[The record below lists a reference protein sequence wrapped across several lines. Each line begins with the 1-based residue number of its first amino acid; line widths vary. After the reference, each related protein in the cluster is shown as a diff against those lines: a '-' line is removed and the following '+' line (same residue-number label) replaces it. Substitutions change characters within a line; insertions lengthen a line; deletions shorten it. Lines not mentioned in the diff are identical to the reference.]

1 MTLKFNQVEGTGAW
15 MARVGGPT
23 NRGVLAR
30 FGAMVS
36 ELKRTGQV
44 SQTAAR
50 SGEAFLRALRPFL
63 IYHSV
68 LTISRDSRNR
78 CYVNGVVQSVDSR
91 IEETINGLLTDIDVP
106 GITFSENWG
115 EDNIHDFIQVI
126 ANCWEG
132 PSASERLRRF
142 TEQTRKIGPPARVV
156 VWFGKAPR
164 NDTPNLSD
172 RKLTMVHYSRLV
184 ALLEAT
190 EKIVLEG
197 RSPDMFVEHIEET
210 FRQIIGRI
218 DSRYYELRLLSL
230 TCTEPEARS
239 RQAYHG
245 ANVAIFSVLMGRL
258 LGMTPIDLV
267 SLGLAALQHDLGR
280 MGQFHEPDDD
290 GTREKPMS
298 LRGHVFRG
306 LNRALVAKNY
316 TDSSLLRIIVNHEHH
331 RLSDNYPEDEQQQ
344 ETSIFS
350 EIVSVADA
358 FDRLQAGSS
367 WQEPI
372 QPVEVLRRLQASP
385 EQYRPG
391 AVELLRDVVGII
403 PRGTLLRLKNGDYV
417 VVVSGGARRSHKP
430 LVRRLRDPQGQ
441 VDPHWTFMEL
451 DDPETEI
458 DYEID
463 TWPTTEWRDAILT

>member
-1 MTLKFNQVEGTGAW
+1 MTLDLKQVEGTGAW

-23 NRGVLAR
+23 AKGVLGR
-30 FGAMVS
+30 FGAMIA

-63 IYHSV
+63 VYHSV
-68 LTISRDSRNR
+68 LTISRDSQNR
-78 CYVNGVVQSVDSR
+78 CYVNGVVQSVDPR
-91 IEETINGLLTDIDVP
+91 LEDTINGLLIDIDIP

-115 EDNIHDFIQVI
+115 ENNIHDFVQVV

-132 PSASERLRRF
+132 ASASERLRRF
-142 TEQTRKIGPPARVV
+142 TEQSRKIGPPARIV

-164 NDTPNLSD
+164 NDSPNLSD
-172 RKLTMVHYSRLV
+172 RKLAMVHYSRLV

-210 FRQIIGRI
+210 FRQIVVRL
-218 DSRYYELRLLSL
+218 DSRYYELRLLAL
-230 TCTEPEARS
+230 TCIEPEQRS

-258 LGMTPIDLV
+258 LGVTAVDLI

-280 MGQFHEPDDD
+280 LGQFHEPDED
-290 GTREKPMS
+290 GTRESPQS
-298 LRGHVFRG
+298 LRSHVFRG
-306 LNRALVAKNY
+306 LTRALVAKDF
-316 TDSSLLRIIVNHEHH
+316 THSSLLRIIVNHEHH
-331 RLSDNYPEDEQQQ
+331 RLSDNYPEDEKQPD
-344 ETSIFS
+344 TNIFS

-367 WQEPI
+367 WQDPV
-372 QPVEVLRRLQASP
+372 QPVEVIRRLQASP
-385 EQYRPG
+385 AQYRPA
-391 AVELLRDVVGII
+391 AVELLKDVVGTI

-430 LVRRLRDPQGQ
+430 LIRRLRDPQGQ
-441 VDPHWTFMEL
+441 VDPHWTFSEL
-451 DDPETEI
+451 DDPEAEI

-463 TWPTTEWRDAILT
+463 TWPTSEWRDAILT

>member
-1 MTLKFNQVEGTGAW
+1 MKFNQVEGTGAW
-15 MARVGGPT
+15 MARVGGPSA
-23 NRGVLAR
+23 RGVLGR
-30 FGAMVS
+30 FGAMVA

-63 IYHSV
+63 VYHNV
-68 LTISRDSRNR
+68 LTISCDSRNR
-78 CYVNGVVQSVDSR
+78 CYVNGVVQAIDSR
-91 IEETINGLLTDIDVP
+91 LEETIKGLLTDIDVP

-115 EDNIHDFIQVI
+115 ENNIHDFVQVL

-132 PSASERLRRF
+132 ASASERLRRF
-142 TEQTRKIGPPARVV
+142 TEQSQKISAPAKVV
-156 VWFGKAPR
+156 VWFGKAPQ
-164 NDTPNLSD
+164 NATPNLSD
-172 RKLTMVHYSRLV
+172 RKLAMVHYSRLV
-184 ALLEAT
+184 ALLDAT

-197 RSPDMFVEHIEET
+197 RSPDMFVGHIEET
-210 FRQIIGRI
+210 FRQIIGRMT
-218 DSRYYELRLLSL
+218 SRYYELRLLAL
-230 TCTEPEARS
+230 TCTEPETRS

-258 LGMTPIDLV
+258 LGVTAVDLV

-280 MGQFHEPDDD
+280 MGQFHEPDAD
-290 GTREKPMS
+290 GTRESPAS
-298 LRGHVFRG
+298 LKSHVFRG
-306 LNRALVAKNY
+306 LTRALVAKDY
-316 TDSSLLRIIVNHEHH
+316 TDSSLLRMIVNHEHH
-331 RLSDNYPEDEQQQ
+331 RLSDNYPEDELQQ

-358 FDRLQAGSS
+358 FDRLQSGSS
-367 WQEPI
+367 WQDPI
-372 QPVEVLRRLQASP
+372 QPVEVIRRLEANS
-385 EQYRPG
+385 EQYRPA
-391 AVELLRDVVGII
+391 AVELLRDVVGVI

-417 VVVSGGARRSHKP
+417 VVVSGGARRSHRP

-451 DDPETEI
+451 DDPATEI
-458 DYEID
+458 EYEID